1 MSWIKRWRTSRGYG
15 VHSPFAYEL
24 ITKVIRQ
31 TKAHYYA
38 YAEIDSLCPKGRRTG
53 LTDNFSGFH
62 YAIPDARLLF
72 RLLCRFNP
80 AEVIDVGNG
89 HEVTNTILERA
100 VPRARRERWVQSRPT
115 PLVEEGLVFLLVNL
129 VNDEVAPAV
138 EKLVADLAARPE
150 GMVAVVRNI
159 SNDKA
164 TGRLWRRMV
173 AGAKGG
179 MDFSNG
185 YMGIMCQLPG
195 LPRQS
200 YDINF

>member
-1 MSWIKRWRTSRGYG
+1 MGWLKRWRTTRGYG
-15 VHSPFAYEL
+15 VHSTFAYNL
-24 ITKVIRQ
+24 ITKVIGQ
-31 TKAHYYA
+31 TSAHYYA

-80 AEVIDVGNG
+80 AQVIDVGNG

-100 VPRARRERWVQSRPT
+100 VPRARRECWVDSRVIPVV
-115 PLVEEGLVFLLVNL
+115 PCGLVFVLVNI
-129 VNDEVAPAV
+129 VGDESAAAV
-138 EKLVADLAARPE
+138 EVMIHSLSQRPE
-150 GMVAVVRNI
+150 GVVVVARNI
-159 SNDKA
+159 GAHQS
-164 TGRLWRRMV
+164 TGRMWRRLI
-173 AGAKGG
+173 ASAPGG

-185 YMGIMCQLPG
+185 HIGILCALPG

-200 YDINF
+200 YTLNF

>member
-1 MSWIKRWRTSRGYG
+1 MGWLKRWRTTRGYG
-15 VHSPFAYEL
+15 VHSTFAYNL

-31 TKAHYYA
+31 TSAHYYA

-72 RLLCRFNP
+72 RLLCHFNP
-80 AEVIDVGNG
+80 TQVIDVGNG

-100 VPRARRERWVQSRPT
+100 VPRARRERWVDSRVIPVV
-115 PLVEEGLVFLLVNL
+115 PCGLVFVLVNL
-129 VNDEVAPAV
+129 VGDESAAAV
-138 EKLVADLAARPE
+138 EELIHSLSQRPE
-150 GMVAVVRNI
+150 GVVVVARNI
-159 SNDKA
+159 GAHQS
-164 TGRLWRRMV
+164 TGRMWRHLV
-173 AGAKGG
+173 TATQGG

-185 YMGIMCQLPG
+185 HIGILCALPG

-200 YDINF
+200 YTLNF